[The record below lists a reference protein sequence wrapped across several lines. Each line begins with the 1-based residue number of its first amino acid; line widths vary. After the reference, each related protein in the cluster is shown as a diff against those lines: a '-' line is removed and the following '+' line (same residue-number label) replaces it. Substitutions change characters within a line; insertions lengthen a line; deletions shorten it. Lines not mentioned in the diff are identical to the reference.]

1 MSLFDRIRKG
11 CPELTGRFSP
21 TLDLYILRI
30 FLGVY
35 VVNLLSFCLIFVLID
50 LVENLDNFNRQADSL
65 GELFS
70 LMVRYYGINLPIIF
84 CQVLGPIVC
93 LASGLFTLTMLQRS
107 NELIPILANGR
118 SYRRL
123 FMPVLFAACLVSAG
137 TFLIQDRWLP
147 GTREAFSEMSSKR
160 KGKLEVRDLKYKDTK
175 AGILVL
181 IKRYFINEQR
191 AEGVLVLP
199 TRPGKQPD
207 SVIQAGQM
215 QWVQPSLGKGYWLMK
230 EGSIARYE
238 PFEFSE
244 GAPRSRLVIV
254 SQPEV
259 VGGAD
264 RLSKSFS
271 EQDLEIVLGR
281 KTDLVPA
288 DLEAR
293 EAQVAHM
300 SLADLRRKMKT
311 EPSDRSW
318 KGKYYSRIFHPVHNL
333 LLLLLGLPVIIY
345 SGTSNIFFGA
355 FLAACLGTAYF
366 VVGAFCQ
373 ELGAQGLLSP
383 AIGAV
388 LGPFLFLALSL
399 SWWRDLPS

>member
-65 GELFS
+65 GELFN
-70 LMVRYYGINLPIIF
+70 LMFRYYGVNLPIIF

-123 FMPVLFAACLVSAG
+123 FMPVLFAACLVSVG
-137 TFLIQDRWLP
+137 TFFIQDRWLP

-160 KGKLEVRDLKYKDTK
+160 KGKVEVRDLKYKDTQ
-175 AGILVL
+175 AGILIL
-181 IKRYFINEQR
+181 IKRYLINEQR

-199 TRPGKQPD
+199 TRPGIKPD
-207 SVIQAGQM
+207 SVIQATQM
-215 QWVQPSLGKGYWLMK
+215 QWVQPSEGRGYWLMK
-230 EGSIARYE
+230 DGWIARYE

-244 GAPRSRLVIV
+244 GAPRSRLVVV

-264 RLSKSFS
+264 RLSESFK
-271 EQDLEIVLGR
+271 EQSLETGLLPG
-281 KTDLVPA
+281 

-293 EAQVAHM
+293 EAQIAHM
-300 SLADLRRKMKT
+300 SLADLRRKMET
-311 EPSDRSW
+311 EDSDRSW

-333 LLLLLGLPVIIY
+333 VLLLLGLPAIIY

-388 LGPFLFLALSL
+388 LGPLLFLALSL
-399 SWWRDLPS
+399 TWWRDLPS